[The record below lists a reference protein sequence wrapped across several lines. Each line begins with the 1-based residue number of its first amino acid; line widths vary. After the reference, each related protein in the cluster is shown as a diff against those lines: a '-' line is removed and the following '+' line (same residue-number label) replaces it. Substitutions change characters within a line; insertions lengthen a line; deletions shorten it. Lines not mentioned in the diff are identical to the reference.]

1 MAGQGAP
8 SAGPAQSLAGFL
20 DEGINHH
27 GQQRPSHQQRQR
39 VGHVKPLDVD
49 TPALA
54 LRAWSEV
61 SRPQPKAATGL
72 AVKEFHSAPA
82 RKKKK

>member
-1 MAGQGAP
+1 M
-8 SAGPAQSLAGFL
+8 
-20 DEGINHH
+20 EGINHH
-27 GQQRPSHQQRQR
+27 GKERPRHQQRQR

-54 LRAWSEV
+54 LGAWRKV
-61 SRPQPKAATGL
+61 SRPEPVTAARFAGE
-72 AVKEFHSAPA
+72 EFHSAPA